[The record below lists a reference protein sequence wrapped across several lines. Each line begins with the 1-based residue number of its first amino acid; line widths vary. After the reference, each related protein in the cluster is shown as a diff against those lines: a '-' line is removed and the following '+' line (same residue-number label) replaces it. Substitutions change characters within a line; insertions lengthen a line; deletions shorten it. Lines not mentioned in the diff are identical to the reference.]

1 MAANPRSVP
10 YQAPTPIR
18 INGIETVYDIFGH
31 AADPPLV
38 LVAGLGMQMIG
49 WDEKLCAQLAGN
61 GYRVIRFDNRDTG
74 LATKFTAAGVPDVG
88 RLVQARLQGIVPQE
102 PLPYTAYDM
111 VADTIALFDELD
123 LDQVHLL
130 GISMGGIIA
139 QLLTIEHPERVKTL
153 MPVLTTT
160 GAAELPLPRPEAL
173 AVFMRPPAQSRAE
186 YIENSLQG
194 WRILSG
200 SAYPLD
206 EEETRLR
213 AGRNYDRCYE
223 PTGTTRQLAATVAL
237 ESLRPKLERIAVPT
251 LVIHGDEDPLFP
263 IECGRD
269 IAKSIPGAKMLVM
282 EGVGH
287 ALPPEIW
294 PQLVGVIAN
303 HGLESDKKPGFSGS

>member
-1 MAANPRSVP
+1 MAAITRSVP
-10 YQAPTPIR
+10 YQAPTPVK

-49 WDEKLCAQLAGN
+49 WDERLCAQLAGC
-61 GYRVIRFDNRDTG
+61 GYRIIRFDNRDVG
-74 LATKFTAAGVPDVG
+74 LATSFKDKGVPDVG
-88 RLVQARLQGIVPQE
+88 RLIQTRLAGEPPQI
-102 PLPYTAYDM
+102 PLPYTTYDI
-111 VADTIALFDELD
+111 VADTIALFDELE

-139 QLLTIEHPERVKTL
+139 ELLTIEHQERVKTL
-153 MPVLTTT
+153 TAVMTTT
-160 GAAELPLPRPEAL
+160 GSPALPLPRPEAL
-173 AVFMRPPAQSRAE
+173 GIFMRPPSKSRAE
-186 YIENSLQG
+186 YIENSVQG
-194 WRILSG
+194 WRMLYG

-213 AGRNYDRCYE
+213 AGRYYDRSYE
-223 PTGTTRQLAATVAL
+223 PTGTTRQLAATIAL
-237 ESLRPKLERIAVPT
+237 ESLKPRLGQITVPT

-269 IAKSIPGAKMLVM
+269 IAVSVPNAKMLVM

-287 ALPPEIW
+287 SLPPAIW
-294 PQLVGVIAN
+294 PQIIEAIAK
-303 HGLESDKKPGFSGS
+303 HAV